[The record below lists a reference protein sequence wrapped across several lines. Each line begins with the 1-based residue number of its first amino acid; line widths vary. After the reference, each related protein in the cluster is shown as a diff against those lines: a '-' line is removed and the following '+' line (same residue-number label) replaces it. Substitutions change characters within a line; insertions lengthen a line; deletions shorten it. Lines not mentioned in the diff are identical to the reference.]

1 MERVTEYFSQLL
13 DVTRE
18 NSWVRN
24 EELTFREIDEKE
36 GYIRG
41 TLALHRGYT
50 LYVAGYVHL
59 IQGHPE
65 CIKYRYQ
72 LQDKKDKLLARWDN
86 APHYETIATYP
97 HHKHCRD
104 EKIVP
109 SQPMDIFLILSNLDD
124 VLEDKI

>member
-1 MERVTEYFSQLL
+1 MERVIEYFAQLL
-13 DVTRE
+13 EITRN

-41 TLALHRGYT
+41 TLALHGGYM
-50 LYVAGYVHL
+50 LHVAEYVQI

-72 LQDKKDKLLARWDN
+72 LQDKKDNFLARWDN
-86 APHYETIATYP
+86 APHYETISTYP
-97 HHKHCRD
+97 HHKHCRN
-104 EKIVP
+104 EKIVSSP
-109 SQPMDIFLILSNLDD
+109 PMDIFLILSNLDD
-124 VLEDKI
+124 ILENKI